1 MRAYY
6 KRIFIMIT
14 TEQIKKLRDNTG
26 ISVMQCKKALEEAEG
41 DMEKATM
48 LLKKKAGAAA
58 AKKSERSLGSGVTTA
73 YIHSNKTVGVLI
85 ELGCETDFVAKN
97 EEFMPLAYDVAMH
110 VAGMSPEYVSKD
122 NITEEDT
129 KKVTEMFQKEVDK
142 SDKPK
147 EIKEKMLTG
156 KVNGY
161 FAERVLLDQ
170 KFIKNPDVTIKD
182 LLNDA
187 THKFGERVEVVRF
200 KRFEVG
206 KE

>member
-1 MRAYY
+1 
-6 KRIFIMIT
+6 MIT
-14 TEQIKKLRDNTG
+14 TEQIKELRDATG

-41 DMEKATM
+41 DMDKAAA

-58 AKKSERSLGSGVTTA
+58 AKKSDRSLGSGIAAA
-73 YIHSNKTVGVLI
+73 YIHSNNIVGVLI

-97 EEFMPLAYDVAMH
+97 EGFKPLAHDIAMH
-110 VAGMSPEYVSKD
+110 IAGMSPEYVSEED
-122 NITEEDT
+122 ITEEDRA
-129 KKVTEMFQKEVDK
+129 KAKDLFVKEVEESK
-142 SDKPK
+142 KPAD
-147 EIKEKMLTG
+147 IKEKMLEG
-156 KVNGY
+156 KLQAY
-161 FAERVLLDQ
+161 FDERVLLNQ

-187 THKFGERVEVVRF
+187 THKFGERTEVVRF